1 LRVRLIFARTL
12 ALVVVAFSTAALAQG
27 SSSVWDGIYTEDQ
40 AAQGAAAFA
49 AACASCHG
57 AALTG
62 TGEAPALQ
70 GAQFVSDFSGLTMDR
85 LLDRIRTTMPQ
96 DNPGSLPR
104 EQYAAIL
111 AFLMKA
117 NGFPSGAKPLDQR
130 GEYLTGIRFD
140 AVNPHPAQHP

>member
-1 LRVRLIFARTL
+1 LRVPLIFARAL
-12 ALVVVAFSTAALAQG
+12 ALVVLGFSTAALAQG
-27 SSSVWDGIYTEDQ
+27 GSSVWEGVYTEAQ
-40 AAQGAAAFA
+40 AGQGAAGFA
-49 AACASCHG
+49 ASCASCHG

-70 GAQFVSDFSGLTMDR
+70 GPQFVSDFSGLSMDR

-111 AFLMKA
+111 AFLLKA
-117 NGFPSGAKPLDQR
+117 NGFPAGAKALDQR
-130 GEYLTGIRFD
+130 SEYLTGIRFD
-140 AVNPHPAQHP
+140 AANPHPQGK